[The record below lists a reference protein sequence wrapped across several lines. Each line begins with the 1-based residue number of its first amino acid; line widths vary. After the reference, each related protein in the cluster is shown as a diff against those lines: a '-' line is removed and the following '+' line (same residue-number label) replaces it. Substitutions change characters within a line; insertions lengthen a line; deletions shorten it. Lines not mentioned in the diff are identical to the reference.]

1 MYALHPK
8 MIDLNK
14 KQRISL
20 WPWLAAAL
28 LAFPWLQP
36 HHHPPWSGFHEDAAM
51 AAWMGLGAL
60 LAVATVLRRG
70 LQWDRFALVM
80 VGLAVVVAMQSWMGL
95 IANPGQAILFILNL
109 LGVAA
114 CYTVARSWYAV
125 SRYALLDIIITGIA
139 IAAIGNIAVVLHQW
153 LRLMPLDFTSTAGI
167 WLMDIGDASRYSGNV
182 AQPNELAT
190 LIAWGMLAGV
200 WAYVRKQVNTPVLT
214 LYLVF
219 LAVGAALTQSR
230 IGLLEV
236 ACIAIGLTVYRQ
248 QFGGWRLA
256 ALVAGALIVQIA
268 LISSLPNILNA
279 LLLDGEV
286 RALNS
291 MTQDT
296 ARLKIYS
303 MVIEAVKLSPWWGY
317 GATHQAQAQ
326 WALVDIVPHLN
337 AYWMQSHNWL
347 LDLVLWF
354 GLPLAVVLTLALLRW
369 AIVIVRAPYEPHG
382 LIALFALGCFCLHA
396 TVELIHWVA
405 NFSLIAAV
413 FAGGLSAY
421 ASQKSCLTTGRSFNL
436 IFISILA
443 AGVTATIV
451 DYIRFE
457 ENFVKLRAEQIKL
470 RTDISEP
477 PNAWVLYHLADSLRI
492 ARIPV
497 TAGLDKPTLAWMES
511 NERAAP
517 NTQTGYNL
525 ALNLGIN
532 GEHERARKW
541 MHRLNAT
548 SPKPWAQDFRRIWTI
563 HKKTYPKELNGLD
576 WPDSPP

>member
-1 MYALHPK
+1 
-8 MIDLNK
+8 MIDIDR
-14 KQRISL
+14 KQRMSL

-51 AAWMGLGAL
+51 AAWMTLGAF
-60 LAVATVLRRG
+60 LAVASVLRRG
-70 LQWDRFALVM
+70 LQWDRFALVI
-80 VGLAVVVAMQSWMGL
+80 VGLALVVAIQSWIGL
-95 IANPGQAILFILNL
+95 IANPGQAILFILHL

-114 CYTVARSWYAV
+114 CYTVARSWYVV
-125 SRYALLDIIITGIA
+125 SRHTLLDIIFTGIA
-139 IAAIGNIAVVLHQW
+139 IAAIGNIAIVLHQW
-153 LRLMPLDFTSTAGI
+153 LRLMPMDFTSTAGI
-167 WLMDIGDASRYSGNV
+167 WLMDIGDASRFSGNV

-190 LIAWGMLAGV
+190 LIAWGMLAGI
-200 WAYVRKQVNTPVLT
+200 WAHARRQVRIPVLT

-219 LAVGAALTQSR
+219 LAIGAALTQSR

-236 ACIAIGLTVYRQ
+236 ACIALGLAVYRR

-256 ALVAGALIVQIA
+256 ALVAGALAVQVV
-268 LISSLPNILNA
+268 LISALPNILNA

-291 MTQDT
+291 MTQDA

-303 MVIEAVKLSPWWGY
+303 MVVEAVKLSPWWGY

-337 AYWMQSHNWL
+337 AHWMQSHNWF
-347 LDLVLWF
+347 LDLLLWF
-354 GLPLAVVLTLALLRW
+354 GLPLGIGLTLALLCW
-369 AIVIVRAPYEPHG
+369 AKAILRAANEPHA

-405 NFSLIAAV
+405 NFSLVAAV
-413 FAGGLSAY
+413 FAGVLSAHSGKNTY
-421 ASQKSCLTTGRSFNL
+421 LATGRTFNL
-436 IFISILA
+436 ILISFLA
-443 AGVTATIV
+443 VGITATIV
-451 DYIRFE
+451 DYIRLE
-457 ENFVKLRAEQIKL
+457 ENFIKLRAEQIKL

-492 ARIPV
+492 GRIPV
-497 TAGLDKPTLAWMES
+497 TSGLDSQTLDWMER

-517 NTQTGYNL
+517 NTRTGYNL

-541 MHRLNAT
+541 MQQLNAT
-548 SPKPWAQDFRRIWTI
+548 SPKVWAQDFRRIWNI
-563 HKKTYPKELNGLD
+563 HKKIYPKELNGLD